1 MQPEKHMKL
10 SALDSSYLEGE
21 TVATPMHVGCLVI
34 LKGATLFDSR
44 GRLRAKKLRTHIM
57 KRWEHFAAMQVQL
70 VNGEHA
76 ELPYQWEHV
85 TSLDSKQ
92 HIKVV
97 RCEGDGSA
105 RDVHNTCASILE
117 RRLSREAPMW
127 QISLITGMSDH
138 GLAMLIQVHHSL
150 GDGVGGAALLGALT
164 EQWDSDAETSP
175 VDAPTF
181 SARLRE
187 AATAIEGSAFL
198 FTTLRDRPS
207 TTLNREVTSRR
218 QLATLS
224 IDLAPVVAAAH
235 RLGVT
240 VNDIVLGAVGGAI
253 GSLLEVRGESIG
265 NQIIEVMVPVSTRT
279 SLDSNDIGNHT
290 AVLQVPIPIGLHDP
304 VATIRA
310 VHRVIAKR
318 KDHHV
323 GQAVAALEALGSY
336 VHLPFS
342 GAVARFVFG
351 HQNLVNLVVSNVR
364 GPATPLTICGAEVTS
379 ITPFLPLAGDL
390 PVSIAAFSYHG
401 ELHLGALWDPHACPD
416 APSIIREL
424 KRQFMQ
430 IGESH
435 DR

>member
-1 MQPEKHMKL
+1 MRPEKHMKL

-21 TVATPMHVGCLVI
+21 TVATPMHVGCLVL

-44 GRLRAKKLRTHIM
+44 GRLRAKKLGTHIM

-70 VNGEHA
+70 VNGKHA
-76 ELPYQWEHV
+76 DPPYQWERV
-85 TSLDSKQ
+85 TSLDWKQ
-92 HIKVV
+92 HIKVL
-97 RCEGDGSA
+97 RSEGHASM
-105 RDVHNTCASILE
+105 RDVHNTCASIMEQRLD
-117 RRLSREAPMW
+117 RRAPMW
-127 QISLITGMSDH
+127 QISLITGMSDNRV
-138 GLAMLIQVHHSL
+138 AMLIKVHHSL

-164 EQWDSDAETSP
+164 EQWDIDGALAP
-175 VDAPTF
+175 VDAPTHPPT
-181 SARLRE
+181 LRE

-198 FTTLRDRPS
+198 LTTLRDRPS
-207 TTLNREVTSRR
+207 TTLNHEVTSRR
-218 QLATLS
+218 QLDSLS
-224 IDLAPVVAAAH
+224 VALGPVVATAH

-253 GSLLEVRGESIG
+253 GSLLEALGESIG

-279 SLDSNDIGNHT
+279 TMDCNDIGNHT

-304 VATIRA
+304 VATTRA
-310 VHRVIAKR
+310 VHRIIAKR

-342 GAVARFVFG
+342 GAVARFVFR

-364 GPATPLTICGAEVTS
+364 GPETPLTICGAEVTS

-401 ELHLGALWDPHACPD
+401 ELHLGVLWDPHACPD

-424 KRQFMQ
+424 KRQFVQ